1 MVKIVHEDIKE
12 TRQFFNSKGTADDKQ
27 MLDQEESLI
36 NNCDKRITDF
46 LISVSMRASI
56 PPSDKEDIR
65 IDLETV
71 KNLERI
77 GDLAMNLEEFYLMV
91 NEDNGSFSASAMK
104 DINSMYD
111 YLYEMLDQAWKIHQ
125 SRDDSL
131 FPALMVMEAK
141 MDAQEVSARNAHF
154 VRMEKGEC
162 TSAVAGSVF
171 TDILAT
177 LERMGDHCV
186 NIATS
191 ALSAANDP
199 DKLKHNQETIQSSQ
213 DDARLN

>member
-1 MVKIVHEDIKE
+1 
-12 TRQFFNSKGTADDKQ
+12 
-27 MLDQEESLI
+27 
-36 NNCDKRITDF
+36 
-46 LISVSMRASI
+46 
-56 PPSDKEDIR
+56 
-65 IDLETV
+65 
-71 KNLERI
+71 
-77 GDLAMNLEEFYLMV
+77 MV

-162 TSAVAGSVF
+162 NSAVAGSVF

>member
-1 MVKIVHEDIKE
+1 
-12 TRQFFNSKGTADDKQ
+12 
-27 MLDQEESLI
+27 
-36 NNCDKRITDF
+36 
-46 LISVSMRASI
+46 
-56 PPSDKEDIR
+56 
-65 IDLETV
+65 
-71 KNLERI
+71 
-77 GDLAMNLEEFYLMV
+77 
-91 NEDNGSFSASAMK
+91 
-104 DINSMYD
+104 MYD
-111 YLYEMLDQAWKIHQ
+111 YLSEMLDQAWKIHQ

-141 MDAQEVSARNAHF
+141 MDALEVSARNAHF

-162 TSAVAGSVF
+162 NSAVAGSVF